1 MPRVIMSL
9 HWNAGSPIPSRAGVT
24 LVILIHVHCYSNSER
39 SRVLR
44 QQRFIIY
51 TQ

>member
-1 MPRVIMSL
+1 MQVPI
-9 HWNAGSPIPSRAGVT
+9 APPIPSRAGVT
-24 LVILIHVHCYSNSER
+24 LVILIHVHYYSNSER

-51 TQ
+51 LLNSIRYHH